1 MKNTNLIIGKTN
13 TGKTKGVLF
22 NQVTKLIENSEN
34 IFIMDQRGEYYKTFG
49 ETLKENNYDI
59 KIVNFNNTLKSN
71 GYNPLMLP
79 YKLYKD
85 NKKDDAIQLIHDFAY
100 EICKEKSQVDPFWT
114 NSAADYITG
123 LILIMLKNA
132 KEEEINIGSLTMMLN
147 QSQMKKNDTTYLN
160 EYLSK
165 INLLEDVY
173 ITLSGTAFAPYET
186 QASILSVAKQK
197 LNSIA
202 MKENLISMLSTNDI
216 DFTNIKEKT
225 AIFVEGKSD
234 IANIILD
241 QLYYVIKNDNLSF
254 NFIIDGIAN
263 YSNVLSLEDI
273 IKNATYNNIKLFITT
288 ISIEELNENYGKNFE
303 NKFENIINAP
313 TNENLIEYGTYNDYP
328 KLKNEDKKYFNFIE
342 FLEK

>member
-1 MKNTNLIIGKTN
+1 
-13 TGKTKGVLF
+13 
-22 NQVTKLIENSEN
+22 
-34 IFIMDQRGEYYKTFG
+34 
-49 ETLKENNYDI
+49 
-59 KIVNFNNTLKSN
+59 
-71 GYNPLMLP
+71 
-79 YKLYKD
+79 
-85 NKKDDAIQLIHDFAY
+85 
-100 EICKEKSQVDPFWT
+100 
-114 NSAADYITG
+114 
-123 LILIMLKNA
+123 
-132 KEEEINIGSLTMMLN
+132 
-147 QSQMKKNDTTYLN
+147 
-160 EYLSK
+160 
-165 INLLEDVY
+165 
-173 ITLSGTAFAPYET
+173 
-186 QASILSVAKQK
+186 
-197 LNSIA
+197 